1 MATRAVTVCR
11 ETLGQATKH
20 YPLGGIFAAIVP
32 MAVLHDDRG
41 GESNPIR
48 VIDAFVDALDLA
60 VLGFGGVG
68 PENDWPA
75 GVSFINSPDALYLHI
90 YGYLNRVQSSRR
102 LERWLLHRRL
112 SRHHVCS
119 AMKCGRFCGRT
130 SLFL

>member
-1 MATRAVTVCR
+1 MANRAVTVCR

-68 PENDWPA
+68 PETTGLPAYRSSTHQMLYIYISTVISTECSPA
-75 GVSFINSPDALYLHI
+75 GGLR
-90 YGYLNRVQSSRR
+90 GGCCT
-102 LERWLLHRRL
+102 E
-112 SRHHVCS
+112 
-119 AMKCGRFCGRT
+119 G
-130 SLFL
+130 FLGTTCAPQ